1 MVTGNVIFFCESPKD
16 KIFDQKCYLALTLI
30 LCIFET
36 AKRTNMEITVDLGYE
51 QLLDAIKKLPAGKI
65 KQLKTVLN
73 DEFIQDKASKE
84 LSDFQSLLLRAP
96 IMTAKQFDQHKADR
110 KHFSAW
116 RTK

>member
-1 MVTGNVIFFCESPKD
+1 MVTGNVRIFWGKSEIWDFN
-16 KIFDQKCYLALTLI
+16 QKCDLSLTLI

-65 KQLKTVLN
+65 KQLKSVLD
-73 DEFIQDKASKE
+73 DEFIKDKASEE

-96 IMTAKQFDQHKADR
+96 VMSAKQFDQHKANR
-110 KHFSAW
+110 KHFS
-116 RTK
+116 T